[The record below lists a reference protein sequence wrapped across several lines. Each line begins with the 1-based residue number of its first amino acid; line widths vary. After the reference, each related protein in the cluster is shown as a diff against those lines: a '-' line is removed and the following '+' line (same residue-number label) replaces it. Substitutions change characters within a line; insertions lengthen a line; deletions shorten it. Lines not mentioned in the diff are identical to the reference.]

1 MVSIVLTGTPPTSVS
16 VLVRMSIIGVG
27 KKYKFWRGKGMW
39 RAYISRF
46 LAPCASGI
54 FSAASAGIESKLF
67 LIRKIPKKM
76 IGDPDIVKNDRLTYP
91 TCHEERSQGSDCA
104 ENLSERRALPIS
116 HLHRSSQVDFA
127 TRSKLLVVEGNI
139 GVGKTTLAKK
149 LAGALGYKLCLEP
162 TTENPYL
169 GENY

>member
-1 MVSIVLTGTPPTSVS
+1 
-16 VLVRMSIIGVG
+16 
-27 KKYKFWRGKGMW
+27 MW

-46 LAPCASGI
+46 LAPRGSGI
-54 FSAASAGIESKLF
+54 LSLFSEVSVKRIKKKLS
-67 LIRKIPKKM
+67 LTCRTQKIM
-76 IGDPDIVKNDRLTYP
+76 IGDPDIVEDDRLAYP
-91 TCHEERSQGSDCA
+91 ACHEERSQGSDCA
-104 ENLSERRALPIS
+104 ENNLSERRALPIS
-116 HLHRSSQVDFA
+116 HLIRPSQVDFV

-169 GENY
+169 GENTVSLAAILTS